1 MSQHTASVTV
11 PREQELAIASQKRP
25 RRFNPTSIWVM
36 TVLLVFM
43 LYFLIPFFWLVVSAT
58 KSQADLFGTFGLWFA
73 PNFNLFTNLE
83 QLFTYD
89 NGIFLRWLLN
99 TLLYAGVGSV
109 VGTFFA
115 AMAGYALAKYVFR
128 GRNLIFSVI
137 LGSILVPVAA
147 LALPL
152 YLMMSKVGLTNTV
165 WAMLLPSMVNPFG
178 VFLASIYAMA
188 AVPTELMEAARMD
201 GAGEFRIFLNVSLR
215 LLTPALVTILLF
227 GIVGIWT
234 NFLLP
239 LVMFS
244 DPSLFPITV
253 GLQSWN
259 VTASNAGANTQTIY
273 NLIVAG
279 ALVSAIPLLIGCILL
294 QRFWRGG
301 LGAGS
306 VKG

>member
-1 MSQHTASVTV
+1 MPTA
-11 PREQELAIASQKRP
+11 QELAIPQQERR
-25 RRFNPTSIWVM
+25 RRFDVSSVGAM
-36 TVLLVFM
+36 TFLIIFT

-58 KSQADLFGTFGLWFA
+58 KSQADLFGTYGLWFA
-73 PNFNLFTNLE
+73 PNFNLFTNLQE
-83 QLFTYD
+83 LFTYN
-89 NGIFLRWLLN
+89 NGIFTRWLLN
-99 TLLYAGVGSV
+99 TLLYAGVGAV
-109 VGTFFA
+109 VGTFLS

-137 LGSILVPVAA
+137 LGSNLVPATT

-152 YLMMSKVGLTNTV
+152 YLLMSKVGLTNTI
-165 WAMLLPSMVNPFG
+165 WAVLLPSLVNPFG
-178 VFLASIYAMA
+178 VYLARIYAA
-188 AVPTELMEAARMD
+188 SSVPDELLEAGRID
-201 GAGEFRIFLNVSLR
+201 GAGEFRVFVTIALR

-227 GIVGIWT
+227 GFVGIWT
-234 NFLLP
+234 NFFLP

-244 DPSLFPITV
+244 DPTLFPVTV

-259 VTASNAGANTQTIY
+259 VTSSNASANGQTIY
-273 NLIVAG
+273 NLIVTG
-279 ALVSAIPLLIGCILL
+279 ALISSIPLLIGCILL